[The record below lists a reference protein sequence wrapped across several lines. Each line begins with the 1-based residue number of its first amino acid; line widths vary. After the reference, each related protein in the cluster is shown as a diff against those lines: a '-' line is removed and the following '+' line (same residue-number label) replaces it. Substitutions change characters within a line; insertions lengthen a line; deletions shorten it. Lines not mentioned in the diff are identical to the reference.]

1 MSAPIDSEESSEQI
15 PFKKVPFLKLRFLK
29 SRSKEKTDTID
40 EGTRLLKRLWKLPRF
55 GRYGAPI
62 LAPAISTANV
72 VKAAPIP
79 IIRTAVAPIITAP
92 IIKTVAPV
100 SIGYGLGSYGWGG
113 HSLGGYGWGGHSL
126 GGYGLGGYGLGG
138 HGLGGYGLAR
148 AYGGWG
154 SGLGN
159 WGWSKH

>member
-1 MSAPIDSEESSEQI
+1 MNSFITLTCLLAVVGLSCGSAIG
-15 PFKKVPFLKLRFLK
+15 L
-29 SRSKEKTDTID
+29 
-40 EGTRLLKRLWKLPRF
+40 GY
-55 GRYGAPI
+55 GYGYGAPI
-62 LAPAISTANV
+62 LAPAISTANL

-92 IIKTVAPV
+92 VIKTVAPV